1 MVATAVSEPNDVV
14 RQRRITRRKKKA
26 LPKPPS
32 GWLTRAQVQDLL
44 DCSMNTVKNWEGK
57 GLLHSRICCALD
69 GGNYET
75 HYYNPAELA
84 LVPRKQN
91 RLTGAANPGEVAA
104 RVFEQLMQ
112 GKSVCD
118 IVIALRYEPS
128 VVEDLREQ
136 WLESNVDHV
145 VVSHR
150 TRQELERLFGGK
162 KIENENDLVQLA
174 RAVVEGE

>member
-1 MVATAVSEPNDVV
+1 MVSDPSDV
-14 RQRRITRRKKKA
+14 QRRPKKPL
-26 LPKPPS
+26 LPKPPV
-32 GWLTRAQVQDLL
+32 GWLTRYQVQDLL
-44 DCSMNTVKNWEGK
+44 DCSVNTVKNWEAK
-57 GLLHSRICCALD
+57 GLLKSRIARAPNGD
-69 GGNYET
+69 NHET
-75 HYYNPAELA
+75 HYYNPVQLA
-84 LVPRKQN
+84 LIPRKQN
-91 RLTGAANPGEVAA
+91 RLTGAGNPGEVAA
-104 RVFEQLMQ
+104 RVFELLAQ

-136 WLESNVDHV
+136 WLESNADHV

-174 RAVVEGE
+174 RAVVEGPR